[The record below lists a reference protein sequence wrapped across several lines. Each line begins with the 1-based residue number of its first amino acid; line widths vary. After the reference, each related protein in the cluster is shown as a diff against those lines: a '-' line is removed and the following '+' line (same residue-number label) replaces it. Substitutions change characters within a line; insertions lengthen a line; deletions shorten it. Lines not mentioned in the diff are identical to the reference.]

1 MMTIESITT
10 SISKLNLVG
19 ANKLNSHLMKAFG
32 SVIQLL
38 DCSFENIEFDNKR
51 SPTDFIRA
59 TFSKFNSA
67 FEQTTLK
74 FDNVN
79 IKAFNDKN
87 IEDVE
92 NPATIS

>member
-1 MMTIESITT
+1 MTIESVST
-10 SISKLNLVG
+10 SITKLNLVG
-19 ANKLNSHLMKAFG
+19 ANKLNSHLMMAKG
-32 SVIQLL
+32 RTIQLL

-59 TFSKFNSA
+59 TISEFNSA
-67 FEQTTLK
+67 FEQTTLV

-87 IEDVE
+87 IADVE